1 MPNTKSAVPFQ
12 GTAEQ
17 EQSLRAVIAEQKGKP
32 GAVMPALQKAQEIY
46 GYLPEE
52 VLIILA
58 EGLDVS
64 LSELYGVVSFYTQFT
79 VNPKGEHQVSV
90 CMGTAC
96 YVKNA
101 SDILAQVEAKLGCK
115 AGSITPDSRF
125 SVDATRC
132 IGACG
137 LAPVMTV
144 GEDVYGRLVP
154 DQVAGILDKYMK

>member
-1 MPNTKSAVPFQ
+1 MPNTKTVVPFK

-17 EQSLRAVIAEQKGKP
+17 EA
-32 GAVMPALQKAQEIY
+32 ALQNIISSHKGQQGAAMPVLQQAQELY

-52 VLIILA
+52 VLILIA

-79 VNPKGEHQVSV
+79 VNPKGEHKVAV

-96 YVKNA
+96 YVKGA
-101 SDILAQVEAKLGCK
+101 AEVLEKVEAKLKCK
-115 AGSITPDSRF
+115 AGSITPDGKF

-144 GEDVYGRLVP
+144 GEDVYGRLSP
-154 DQVAGILDKYMK
+154 DEVSGILEKYMG

>member
-1 MPNTKSAVPFQ
+1 MPNTKTVVPFK

-17 EQSLRAVIAEQKGKP
+17 EQSLRAMIANQKGQS
-32 GAVMPALQKAQEIY
+32 GAVMPSLQKAQEIY

-52 VLIILA
+52 VLIMLA

-64 LSELYGVVSFYTQFT
+64 LSELYGVVSFYTGFS
-79 VNPKGEHQVSV
+79 VNPKGEHQVAV

-101 SDILAQVEAKLGCK
+101 GKILEQIETILDCK
-115 AGSITPDSRF
+115 AGAITPDGKF
-125 SVDATRC
+125 SVEATRC

-137 LAPVMTV
+137 LAPVITI
-144 GEDVYGRLVP
+144 GDDVYGRLSPEEVP
-154 DQVAGILDKYMK
+154 GILDKYMK